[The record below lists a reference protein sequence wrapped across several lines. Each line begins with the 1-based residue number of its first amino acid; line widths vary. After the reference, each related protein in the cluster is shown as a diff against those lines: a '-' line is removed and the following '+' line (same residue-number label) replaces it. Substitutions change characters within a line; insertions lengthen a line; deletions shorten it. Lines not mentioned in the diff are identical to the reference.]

1 MSCSSFSE
9 RCTLQGHTFFHK
21 TNALAGL
28 LDYDVNLER
37 QQWRVVVKLH
47 DLAGFCIGHIYESK
61 GMDRLDI
68 GSNNKSVL
76 HWVLNLW

>member
-1 MSCSSFSE
+1 ME
-9 RCTLQGHTFFHK
+9 
-21 TNALAGL
+21 
-28 LDYDVNLER
+28 
-37 QQWRVVVKLH
+37 VVIKLH
-47 DLAGFCIGHIYESK
+47 DLAGFCIGHIYKNK